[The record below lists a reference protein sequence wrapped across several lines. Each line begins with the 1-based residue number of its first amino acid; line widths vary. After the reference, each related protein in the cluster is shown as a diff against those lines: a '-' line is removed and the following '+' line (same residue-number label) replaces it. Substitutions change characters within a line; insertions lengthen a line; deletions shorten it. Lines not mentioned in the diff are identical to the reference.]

1 MDFQFLKDKEM
12 TLSSQLYPFHVEDP
26 APAQGKSPGE
36 TFFFFLQT
44 KEALTS
50 TLMQAKDDELCLIKN

>member
-36 TFFFFLQT
+36 TFFFFTNKGGVDKYLDAG
-44 KEALTS
+44 EG
-50 TLMQAKDDELCLIKN
+50 

>member
-36 TFFFFLQT
+36 TFFFFFFFTNKGGVDKYLDAG
-44 KEALTS
+44 EG
-50 TLMQAKDDELCLIKN
+50 

>member
-26 APAQGKSPGE
+26 THAQGKSPRE
-36 TFFFFLQT
+36 TFFFFTNKGGVDKYLDAA
-44 KEALTS
+44 EGWWIMS
-50 TLMQAKDDELCLIKN
+50 H